1 MDINYNDVN
10 YTCNC
15 QGRGGRLNPDQINEI
30 LNEMF
35 EDYIS
40 GGTLEQYIINAMAE
54 TYTQDQINAML
65 SDMAT
70 MTWVE
75 AQGYLTEHQDL
86 TPYALTTAVTESI
99 NQAIESETART
110 DENYISKDVVGEV
123 VVKSYLSNET
133 PRATTIEVR
142 TQDTDSGEI
151 TSSMRYVRQ
160 VNDTAIITN
169 VPGGENIYLPSL
181 KDYAML
187 VDRVAFLESV
197 VSSHLNE
204 PPTVP
209 ARGAFYITY
218 NVTGTSAPTQILDP
232 RGISSF
238 TRAALENNTTVPLAT
253 GYTFSNTGLVNLYFD
268 VNLRT
273 IKQYSFYNCLA
284 VENLYVPA
292 GVTFAGSQAFKGC
305 TNLKTVT
312 IGSGTTTIGDST
324 FIGCTSLS
332 GVTLPSTLESVQ
344 RMAFSGCTALTA
356 ITIPDSVTRIEE
368 WAFADAPIVNL
379 VIPSAVERIDRGAIT
394 SASGYVRFMGTTP
407 PTISLE
413 ESNLAGSY
421 PIYVPDSAVD
431 AYRTAYPSIAS
442 RIQAWS

>member
-1 MDINYNDVN
+1 MDISYNDVN

-15 QGRGGRLNPDQINEI
+15 EGRGGRVSTEQLNEI
-30 LNEMF
+30 LDQMF

-40 GGTLEQYIINAMAE
+40 GGTLEQYIINAMAD
-54 TYTQDQINAML
+54 TYSQDQIDAML

-99 NQAIESETART
+99 NEAIASETART
-110 DENYISKDVVGEV
+110 EDNYISKSAVGEV
-123 VVKSYLSNET
+123 VVKSVVSNEV

-142 TQDTDSGEI
+142 TQDTDTGEI
-151 TSSMRYVRQ
+151 TSSTRYVRQ
-160 VNDTAIITN
+160 VNDTAIISN
-169 VPGGENIYLPSL
+169 VQGENIYLPSL
-181 KDYAML
+181 KDYARL
-187 VDRVAFLESV
+187 VDRVAWLESV
-197 VSSHLNE
+197 VAADLNE
-204 PPTVP
+204 PSSVP
-209 ARGAFYITY
+209 SRGDFIVTY
-218 NVTGTSAPTQILDP
+218 NVTSTTAPTQILDP

-238 TRAALENNTTVPLAT
+238 DRAALSDNKTIPLAT
-253 GYTFSNTGLVNLYFD
+253 GYTFSNSGQVSVYFD
-268 VNLRT
+268 VSYRT

-284 VENLYVPA
+284 VENLVVPT
-292 GVTFAGSQAFKGC
+292 GVTFAGSQAFNGC
-305 TNLKTVT
+305 TNLKTVQ

-368 WAFADAPIVNL
+368 FAFAGAPIVNL
-379 VIPSAVERIDRGAIT
+379 VIPAATERIDKGAIT
-394 SASGYVRFMGTTP
+394 SVSGYVRFLADTP
-407 PTISLE
+407 PTVSFE
-413 ESNLAGSY
+413 ENNLAGNY
-421 PIYVPDSAVD
+421 PIYVPSTAVSAYQAAWTSV
-431 AYRTAYPSIAS
+431 AS